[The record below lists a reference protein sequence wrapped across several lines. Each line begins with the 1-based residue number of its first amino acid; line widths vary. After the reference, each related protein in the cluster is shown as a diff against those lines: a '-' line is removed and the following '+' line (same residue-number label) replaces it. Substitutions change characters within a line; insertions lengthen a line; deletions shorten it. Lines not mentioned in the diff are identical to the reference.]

1 MTANDTPKQLGQ
13 MLVERGL
20 LSEEQLASALREH
33 RAMPKA
39 LGRTMID
46 LGYITERELVSALAE
61 QVGLEYVD
69 LSEQEIDP
77 AAAKLL
83 PGQLARRYRA
93 IPIGERNG
101 TLLVAMSDP
110 ANLYAL
116 DDIRA
121 VTNREVQPVVATAS
135 DVEKAIEE
143 FAASLIGDLLAV
155 SQSGVSVGA
164 GTEPGVATETA
175 VGTEAV
181 GGTGPDAGTEP
192 NGAHPDLDEHM
203 DVLREVLQT
212 QPVSNG
218 GTESHFGSGLPLGAS
233 IDRLVTVT
241 WVLAA
246 GMMGLI
252 FATFVLIVITAIK

>member
-155 SQSGVSVGA
+155 SQPGV
-164 GTEPGVATETA
+164 GTEPGVATEPA

-181 GGTGPDAGTEP
+181 GGTGPDAGTEAD
-192 NGAHPDLDEHM
+192 GAHPDLDEHM
-203 DVLREVLQT
+203 AVLREVLQT
-212 QPVSNG
+212 QSVNNG
-218 GTESHFGSGLPLGAS
+218 GTESHLGPGLPFGAS

>member
-46 LGYITERELVSALAE
+46 LGYITERDLVSTLAE

-164 GTEPGVATETA
+164 GTEQGVGTEST

-181 GGTGPDAGTEP
+181 GGTADVGTEP
-192 NGAHPDLDEHM
+192 DGAHPDLDEHM
-203 DVLREVLQT
+203 AVLREVLQT
-212 QPVSNG
+212 QSVNNG
-218 GTESHFGSGLPLGAS
+218 GTESHLGPGLPFGAS